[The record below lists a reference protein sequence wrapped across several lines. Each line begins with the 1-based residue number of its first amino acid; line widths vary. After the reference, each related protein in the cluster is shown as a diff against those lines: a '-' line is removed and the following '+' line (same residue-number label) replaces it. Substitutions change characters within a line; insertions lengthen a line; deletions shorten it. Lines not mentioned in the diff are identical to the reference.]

1 MSSGTIEEMKL
12 ELKAQGVD
20 KFIQSLEESQLAL
33 KGVSENINKVLKDA
47 GVLDK
52 KIGKTEKIRADKT
65 KKINDKD
72 IKQKK
77 DALKEN
83 KANFNELTKIF
94 KIMGAISGLSFG
106 MKGIKDGANKS
117 ANDITSLANQAR
129 TGTASAK
136 DIEAVHQALKLG
148 NQNAG
153 TLDGLINKLSLN
165 QSGYK
170 ANGNIDPDILS
181 MITNL
186 NAFSGSNKQVDYLD
200 TSPIKTLREISAV
213 LTSIKDDNR
222 RLQVADRMGLDGAQY
237 SALSDKNFNSN
248 LNTGEKQ
255 AISTLAQVERS
266 RKSKVELEKSEKELD
281 NAINIVGEKWTGASV
296 KLNKIYT
303 NLATNSATLAPMVE
317 DALDLVNV
325 LVTGVS
331 KGVDTLFG
339 KDGLYTTQKKE
350 ALEYLNN
357 IEKKQGKAEGQK
369 GEILKRLDDNIES
382 IDRENGVIKFK
393 NNEGSFNGGII
404 DWLKYS
410 PYIFDHLNSLLK
422 TDSDTGLKNK
432 TSGLIGVDN
441 NKFSNY
447 NELSAPNPLQSS
459 INSVANNSNAVV
471 NNYEIVVNS
480 DASTFSALMADI
492 ESLKS
497 SVDMQR
503 SSFNKINASGVFP
516 HLSNIS

>member
-1 MSSGTIEEMKL
+1 MSSQTIDEMKL
-12 ELKAQGVD
+12 ELKAEGVSQ
-20 KFIQSLEESQLAL
+20 FIKSLEESQTAL

-65 KKINDKD
+65 KKISDKE

-83 KANFNELTKIF
+83 KANFNELTRIF

-117 ANDITSLANQAR
+117 ANDVTSLANQAR
-129 TGTASAK
+129 TSTASAK

-153 TLDGLINKLSLN
+153 TLDGLVNKLSLN

-170 ANGNIDPDILS
+170 TNGALDPDILN

-186 NAFSGSNKQVDYLD
+186 NARSGSNKQVDYLD
-200 TSPIKTLREISAV
+200 TAPLKTLRDISEV
-213 LTSIKDDNR
+213 LNGIKDDFKR
-222 RLQVADRMGLDGAQY
+222 KQVAFYMGLNDAEY
-237 SALSDKNFNSN
+237 SALSDNNFNSN

-266 RKSKVELEKSEKELD
+266 RKNKIELETSEKELD
-281 NAINIVGEKWTGASV
+281 NAINLAGEKWTGASV

-303 NLATNSATLAPMVE
+303 NLATNSAILAPMVE

-331 KGVDTLFG
+331 KGVDLLFG
-339 KDGLYTTQKKE
+339 KDGLYTTQKK
-350 ALEYLNN
+350 AGLDYLNN
-357 IEKKQGKAEGQK
+357 VEEKQDKAEGQK
-369 GEILKRLDDNIES
+369 GEVLKRLDDNIES

-393 NNEGSFNGGII
+393 NNEGSFNGGIL

-410 PYIFDHLNSLLK
+410 PYIFDHLNSLLE
-422 TDSDTGLKNK
+422 TDSDTGIKNK
-432 TSGLIGVDN
+432 TSGLIGVDS
-441 NKFSNY
+441 NKLSNY
-447 NELSAPNPLQSS
+447 NELSAPNPLQSA
-459 INSVANNSNAVV
+459 INNTANNSNSVV
-471 NNYEIVVNS
+471 NNYEILVNS
-480 DASTFSALMADI
+480 DASTFGALMADI

-503 SSFNKINASGVFP
+503 SSFNKINASNVFP
-516 HLSNIS
+516 HLSNVS